1 MTARAKTR
9 RWRLGVLGPIILMVA
24 ACTVGAPSPT
34 PVPTATPSK
43 PADAFADL
51 TYRLDLPADWIVLGS
66 SSYDATLDGVPDVA
80 NWLNQLDLVGPNA
93 FRAYE
98 PLPGAAGLRIAIN
111 PPSPWRS
118 APPVLRDAALVAA
131 LPGVTGEPI
140 GDWVA
145 TGLAAKAAR
154 FRWTQTLDWGG
165 GTPSARTCVGYE
177 VLGEFD
183 PVYVVF
189 SYPAEADRLAE
200 VEALM
205 ASFEVLGN
213 PVVSLPP
220 GVTMPPSPTPFDKW
234 ASPGASPAPMPTFHG
249 DPALEAL
256 LPDSVDGVALT
267 KESRTGAQMGMTDD
281 DPILTP
287 FGKHPADLASAT
299 AVSTQRPLLI
309 INVVR
314 LRGVPAD
321 QLLAAML
328 ESIPGDAVSHTS
340 LGGRPVAYVVS
351 GAWPVWYYATGELLY
366 GVAGMEDTAARVLAG
381 LP

>member
-1 MTARAKTR
+1 MVGI
-9 RWRLGVLGPIILMVA
+9 GV
-24 ACTVGAPSPT
+24 
-34 PVPTATPSK
+34 
-43 PADAFADL
+43 
-51 TYRLDLPADWIVLGS
+51 
-66 SSYDATLDGVPDVA
+66 
-80 NWLNQLDLVGPNA
+80 
-93 FRAYE
+93 
-98 PLPGAAGLRIAIN
+98 
-111 PPSPWRS
+111 
-118 APPVLRDAALVAA
+118 
-131 LPGVTGEPI
+131 
-140 GDWVA
+140 
-145 TGLAAKAAR
+145 AAKATR

-189 SYPAEADRLAE
+189 SYPAEADRLAQ

-220 GVTMPPSPTPFDKW
+220 GVTLPPSPTPFDKW

-267 KESRTGAQMGMTDD
+267 KESRTGAQMDVTDG

-299 AVSTQRPLLI
+299 AIATQPPLLI
-309 INVVR
+309 VNVVR

-321 QLLAAML
+321 QLLAAVL
-328 ESIPGDAVSHTS
+328 EFIPDDAVSHTS
-340 LGGRPVAYVVS
+340 LGGRPVTYVVS
-351 GAWPVWYYATGELLY
+351 GAWPFWYYATGELLY
-366 GVAGMEDTAARVLAG
+366 GVAGMEEAAATVLAG

>member
-1 MTARAKTR
+1 MTARANTR
-9 RWRLGVLGPIILMVA
+9 QWRLGVIGPIILVVA
-24 ACTVGAPSPT
+24 ACTGGAPSPT
-34 PVPTATPSK
+34 LAPGAPSSQ

-66 SSYDATLDGVPDVA
+66 SSYDVTLDGVPDVA

-93 FRAYE
+93 LRAYE

-118 APPVLRDAALVAA
+118 ALPVLRDAGLVAT

-140 GDWVA
+140 GDMV
-145 TGLAAKAAR
+145 GIGVAAKGTR
-154 FRWTQTLDWGG
+154 FRWTQTLDWGS

-177 VLGEFD
+177 VMGEFD
-183 PVYVVF
+183 PVNVVF
-189 SYPAEADRLAE
+189 SYPAETDRLAD

-213 PVVSLPP
+213 PVASLPP
-220 GVTMPPSPTPFDKW
+220 GVTMPPSPTPYDKY
-234 ASPGASPAPMPTFHG
+234 GSPAPMATFHG

-267 KESRTGAQMGMTDD
+267 KESRTGVQMGLTDN
-281 DPILTP
+281 DPFLAP
-287 FGKHPADLASAT
+287 FGKHPADLASAS
-299 AVSTQRPLLI
+299 AVATQPPMLMV
-309 INVVR
+309 NVVR
-314 LRGVPAD
+314 LRGVAAD
-321 QLLAAML
+321 RLLAAAL
-328 ESIPGDAVSHTS
+328 ESVPGDAVSHVS
-340 LGGRPVAYVVS
+340 LGGRQVTYVTY

-366 GVAGMEDTAARVLAG
+366 GVAGLEETAAKVLAG